1 MTHQES
7 QPRPS
12 GETAGSQQRE
22 PRTLT
27 GPVLGFGLADEIA
40 SLKQEASWQQG
51 DRNGRTLVHEPL
63 LRIVLSIMKSKA
75 QLSEHRA
82 DGPVSIQALE
92 GHLRLTVADTVVDL
106 VPGQLAVVEA
116 AVTHELEAIE
126 ESVFLLTIAQPSR
139 V

>member
-1 MTHQES
+1 MTQ

-12 GETAGSQQRE
+12 GETAGSDQRE
-22 PRTLT
+22 SRTLT
-27 GPVLGFGLADEIA
+27 GPVLAFHLADEIA
-40 SLKQEASWQQG
+40 SLKQEPSWQQG

-82 DGPVSIQALE
+82 EGPVSIQALE
-92 GHLRLTVADTVVDL
+92 GHLRLTVAETVVDL
-106 VPGQLAVVEA
+106 RPGQVAVVEA
-116 AVTHELEAIE
+116 AVTHELEAID

-139 V
+139 L